1 MADSAWRM
9 TDIVRSQ
16 AAERPQQ
23 AALIVDEVITTYSEL
38 DSRSSQVANGLIDW
52 QVGPRSRAAVLDT
65 SHPRYFEIYYGALKA
80 NCAFV
85 GINSRLAGPEIA
97 WIANDAEARVLFVGR
112 SHYELV
118 EHIESELQS
127 VAQIVALD
135 GGHPHWPAYTTWR
148 NALSSDDPSV
158 PSEPDDDVVQLYTS
172 GTTGHP
178 KGVCHTHRTWSHVAV
193 AARAAG
199 WGDYDASTVT
209 LVCVPVFHVAGFN
222 LTNMTLLAGGTVVL
236 TRQVDPPDLLEKL
249 ARHRVTDTLF
259 VPAIILA
266 LVSLPRAKSADFSSL
281 ARILY
286 GAAPIAESLLD
297 DARATFGCNF
307 VHLYGLT
314 ENLGMGTHLPA
325 SMHEPALGKLRSVGR
340 PYDGLE
346 LRIEDAEGK
355 TLGPGEVGEIVMKSP
370 WVMRGYWRNQ
380 AATDAT
386 VRDGWLHSGD
396 AGYVD
401 ADGFVYIVDRVKDM
415 IVSGGENVYPAEVE
429 NALHGHPAVQDVAV
443 IGVPD
448 ERWGEAVKAIV
459 VLRPGMTL
467 DAAELIRYARERIGG
482 YKVPKSVDIVAELPR
497 NASGKVLR
505 RELREKYWAGRDRR
519 VN

>member
-1 MADSAWRM
+1 
-9 TDIVRSQ
+9 
-16 AAERPQQ
+16 
-23 AALIVDEVITTYSEL
+23 
-38 DSRSSQVANGLIDW
+38 
-52 QVGPRSRAAVLDT
+52 
-65 SHPRYFEIYYGALKA
+65 
-80 NCAFV
+80 
-85 GINSRLAGPEIA
+85 
-97 WIANDAEARVLFVGR
+97 
-112 SHYELV
+112 
-118 EHIESELQS
+118 
-127 VAQIVALD
+127 
-135 GGHPHWPAYTTWR
+135 
-148 NALSSDDPSV
+148 
-158 PSEPDDDVVQLYTS
+158 
-172 GTTGHP
+172 
-178 KGVCHTHRTWSHVAV
+178 
-193 AARAAG
+193 
-199 WGDYDASTVT
+199 
-209 LVCVPVFHVAGFN
+209 
-222 LTNMTLLAGGTVVL
+222 
-236 TRQVDPPDLLEKL
+236 
-249 ARHRVTDTLF
+249 
-259 VPAIILA
+259 
-266 LVSLPRAKSADFSSL
+266 
-281 ARILY
+281 
-286 GAAPIAESLLD
+286 
-297 DARATFGCNF
+297 
-307 VHLYGLT
+307 
-314 ENLGMGTHLPA
+314 MGTHLPA
-325 SMHEPALGKLRSVGR
+325 SMHEPALGKLRSVGQ

-386 VRDGWLHSGD
+386 VCDGWLHSGD

-467 DAAELIRYARERIGG
+467 DAAELIRYAREKIGG
-482 YKVPKSVDIVAELPR
+482 YKVPKSVDVVAELPR